1 MPAQQI
7 FSAKGLIGVFR
18 NLNTRNTR
26 DKTDFYLTLQYHQD
40 DVRGAKGKKYSKTNV
55 VETTS
60 ELEDGKAVDVGGKS
74 ISFVVPWRSMQAQ
87 RKELREKEK
96 ELAEALVML
105 AGEVSFTGTSR
116 SRQGSDAAD
125 VDIDLSPTLQA
136 SLTQNP
142 LVQIRH
148 LAAGISRQMSKV
160 ELQMADNAPFSIGKN
175 LYTGGEIARK
185 FLPAIQTLFDQRPVP
200 QRMIFELLMEL
211 KDLVYMGMADCNK
224 EVLEWE
230 IDGPAIGALEEMD
243 DAFARAITP
252 IAAAIEEGHLQPK
265 ELGPGQR
272 RVLRR
277 KASSLSSIT
286 LSKPQQ
292 PFLTASTTEL
302 LYTLESLETTALAL
316 THLPISIPDFCA
328 HSIITLRRFSP
339 RQTLTEFSANKKR
352 RTGRC
357 AEYARCMKW
366 ASTSWRQGGGCRR
379 GCKNEDEDPENLPS
393 WHRSSRWFDGDG
405 DGTHMVGGGRPEELE
420 AIKDT

>member
-7 FSAKGLIGVFR
+7 FSAKALVGVWK
-18 NLNTRNTR
+18 NLRNTR
-26 DKTDFYLTLQYHQD
+26 DKNDFYLTLQYHQD
-40 DVRGAKGKKYSKTNV
+40 DVRSKGKKYGKTNV
-55 VETTS
+55 IETTS
-60 ELEDGKAVDVGGKS
+60 ELDDGKTVDVGGKS

-87 RKELREKEK
+87 RRELREKEK

-105 AGEVSFTGTSR
+105 AGEVSFT
-116 SRQGSDAAD
+116 
-125 VDIDLSPTLQA
+125 DLSPTLQA

-160 ELQMADNAPFSIGKN
+160 ELQMADNAPFSLGKN

-185 FLPAIQTLFDQRPVP
+185 FLPAIQILFDQRPVP

-211 KDLVYMGMADCNK
+211 KDLVYMGMSDCNK

-243 DAFARAITP
+243 DAFARAVTP
-252 IAAAIEEGHLQPK
+252 VVSDVEAERPQTAGLDPAQKKLA
-265 ELGPGQR
+265 
-272 RVLRR
+272 RR

-286 LSKPQQ
+286 LLKPQQ
-292 PFLTASTTEL
+292 PFLTASTDEL

-316 THLPISIPDFCA
+316 THLPVPIPDFCA
-328 HSIITLRRFSP
+328 HSIITLRRLSP
-339 RQTLTEFSANKKR
+339 RQTLMEFSTSKKR
-352 RTGRC
+352 RAGRC

-393 WHRSSRWFDGDG
+393 WHRSSRWFDGNG